1 MKHLNQQNGSS
12 FNLRVMN
19 HITGASPRVM
29 SDMRKYYVTQHDRE
43 RMSSV
48 IDMDA
53 LFTANLYTHICDAA
67 TDDPGLAAYYWAD
80 NVHLAAS
87 FLAEQ
92 YLEGTWMY
100 GMYVHLNAN
109 REAVITNDKLKV
121 SVTQDGRFFIQL
133 QDHVKITDIVDLIDL
148 GMLSVLR
155 IVRDICSPS
164 HDYDEPEVT
173 EEVES
178 TQSKS
183 PFKPYVDTP
192 EFLEQEPSEPAPT
205 PESETLELDKRSL
218 NVKRRKGTGRQAT
231 KVNLE
236 SAIREFCPD
245 EDLTPYLYVKRSEIS
260 DAMDHTTVMADNGVH
275 FLINMVDGNTIIVV
289 PYKWYVTMSPD
300 GQHGSSLRDFFK
312 YFTTDDLADMEGMIA
327 VLRAVKEIMS
337 KSSET
342 FPGLDSDK

>member
-1 MKHLNQQNGSS
+1 MKHLNQQNSTS
-12 FNLRVMN
+12 FNLQVMSRDTN
-19 HITGASPRVM
+19 AAPRVM
-29 SDMRKYYVTQHDRE
+29 SDMRKYYVTQHNRE

-92 YLEGTWMY
+92 YLDGTWMY

-121 SVTQDGRFFIQL
+121 TVTQDGRFFIQL
-133 QDHVKITDIVDLIDL
+133 QDNVKIIDIVDLIDL

-155 IVRDICSPS
+155 IVRDICSPAHEYEES
-164 HDYDEPEVT
+164 EVT

-178 TQSKS
+178 TQSQS

-192 EFLEQEPSEPAPT
+192 EFLEQET
-205 PESETLELDKRSL
+205 PEPSPESGTLELDKRSL

-236 SAIREFCPD
+236 NAIRELCPD

-260 DAMDHTTVMADNGVH
+260 NAMDNTTAMAANGVH

-312 YFTTDDLADMEGMIA
+312 YFHSDDLADMEGMIA

-337 KSSET
+337 KPLET